1 MLWLLSAGTATPTPA
16 PAMTE
21 FVGEMGDGFT
31 VIMENVVS
39 ACATIVSNPFLLF
52 TCIFLF
58 AGGVVG
64 IIGRLLSRN

>member
-1 MLWLLSAGTATPTPA
+1 MTPA
-16 PAMTE
+16 PTTAPTMSTLLSNMT
-21 FVGEMGDGFT
+21 DGFT
-31 VIMENVVS
+31 VILSCVTD
-39 ACATIVSNPFLLF
+39 ACTTIVSNPFLLF

>member
-1 MLWLLSAGTATPTPA
+1 MGEFLSML
-16 PAMTE
+16 MQ
-21 FVGEMGDGFT
+21 GFT
-31 VIMENVVS
+31 SVLECVS
-39 ACATIVSNPFLLF
+39 AACTTIVGTPFLLF

>member
-1 MLWLLSAGTATPTPA
+1 MHLLLSASVATATPA
-16 PAMTE
+16 PMAE

-31 VIMENVVS
+31 VILENVAN

>member
-1 MLWLLSAGTATPTPA
+1 MTLAAPTATPVPMSSFMDT
-16 PAMTE
+16 MTSS
-21 FVGEMGDGFT
+21 FPFL
-31 VIMENVVS
+31 INAVVS
-39 ACATIVSNPFLLF
+39 ACNTIVSSPFLLF

>member
-1 MLWLLSAGTATPTPA
+1 MEEPTAMEAFLGQLTT
-16 PAMTE
+16 
-21 FVGEMGDGFT
+21 GFT
-31 VIMENVVS
+31 SILSCVTE
-39 ACATIVSNPFLLF
+39 ACTTIVNTPFLLF

>member
-1 MLWLLSAGTATPTPA
+1 MFWLLSTSTPA
-16 PAMTE
+16 PTPSPMAN

-31 VIMENVVS
+31 VIMTNVAS

>member
-1 MLWLLSAGTATPTPA
+1 MTTEPTATP
-16 PAMTE
+16 AMTI
-21 FVGEMGDGFT
+21 FLTSMTDGFT
-31 VIMENVVS
+31 VIMTAVS
-39 ACATIVSNPFLLF
+39 NACATIVSNPFLLF

>member
-1 MLWLLSAGTATPTPA
+1 MLWLLSVGTPTPTPA
-16 PAMTE
+16 PMAQ

-31 VIMENVVS
+31 VIMTNVAS

>member
-1 MLWLLSAGTATPTPA
+1 MGPFLEQL
-16 PAMTE
+16 MT
-21 FVGEMGDGFT
+21 GFT
-31 VIMENVVS
+31 SIMQCVS
-39 ACATIVSNPFLLF
+39 SASQTIVDTPFLLF